1 LPGKREDIAS
11 WDETFINIADVVKN
25 RSKDPVTQVGACI
38 VSSDKRI
45 LSLGYNGA
53 PNGFDDEDF
62 PWGKV
67 GSFENTK
74 YAYVVHAERNAILNF
89 RGNLREFEQATVY
102 VTHFPCNECAKEI
115 AQAGVREVVYL
126 NIPEWEKDNV
136 KASKILL
143 DKVGIIYRKF
153 VKEA

>member
-1 LPGKREDIAS
+1 MTNQRENISS

-38 VSSDKRI
+38 VSADKRI

-53 PNGFDDEDF
+53 PNGFEDEKF

-67 GSFENTK
+67 GEFTETK
-74 YAYVVHAERNAILNF
+74 YAYVVHAERNCILNF
-89 RGNLREFEQATVY
+89 RGSLREFDGASVY

-115 AQAGVREVVYL
+115 IQVGIKEVVYL
-126 NIPEWEKDNV
+126 NTPSWEKDSV
-136 KASKILL
+136 KASKILF
-143 DKVGIIYRKF
+143 DQVKVLYRQYI
-153 VKEA
+153 

>member
-1 LPGKREDIAS
+1 MPDKRSNIAT

-53 PNGFDDEDF
+53 PNGFDDKDF

-67 GSFENTK
+67 GNFEETK

-89 RGNLREFEQATVY
+89 RGNLREFDQAIVY

-115 AQAGVREVVYL
+115 VQVGVSEVVYL
-126 NIPEWEKDNV
+126 NTPEWDKSNV
-136 KASKILL
+136 KASRILL
-143 DKVGIIYRKF
+143 DKVGISYRQYIKN
-153 VKEA
+153 